1 MKDNFISLNNFSK
14 SYYSFKNGRKNV
26 FENQN
31 LEIIAGKNIGI
42 IGLNGSGKS
51 TLLRLLGRIESP
63 TSGKLE
69 SRGSI
74 SWPIGLYSGIDPELT
89 GIENV
94 VFICMLLGIDE
105 KNDVI
110 DEVFKRA
117 NIEEAKNRQ
126 VKYYSSGM
134 RMKFTFYLCLIFDFD
149 FFLVDE
155 VTSVGDAKFKDAS
168 QNYMKQRTHNSTL
181 ILTSHAESNIRENC
195 EVGCIVHDKQISE
208 IMNVDEAL
216 KVYNEIIRSNDSAN
230 FLNNQLPNESDEEL
244 EKNIDNN
251 PEQDIK
257 KKESKVNEAYIRSKY
272 ER

>member
-1 MKDNFISLNNFSK
+1 MKHNFISLTNFSK

-51 TLLRLLGRIESP
+51 TLLRLLGKIESP

-181 ILTSHAESNIRENC
+181 ILTSHAESNIKENC
-195 EVGCIVHDKQISE
+195 EVGCVVHDKQISE
-208 IMNVDEAL
+208 IMNVDDAL
-216 KVYNEIIRSNDSAN
+216 RVYNEIIKSNDTTN
-230 FLNNQLPNESDEEL
+230 FLKDEFSNETEKEL
-244 EKNIDNN
+244 EIEIDDHFG
-251 PEQDIK
+251 EEVEKDIYT
-257 KKESKVNEAYIRSKY
+257 VNEEYMKSKY